1 MNIRIVRYHID
12 RYCEMLKMKKVCNY
26 IKWFAQDGRNRDN
39 AEWPGEL
46 MGITRVSP
54 CNMSSWCAE
63 SFLAK
68 KMCTACLEAQS
79 YDHPTDETEPDDI
92 FDLNAELATIEE
104 DEDDLEDDDDEES
117 QDESGLF
124 CISTYTIPRIQHEK
138 SCGDFFH
145 RTWRLKVLPV
155 TNKSKQHRHQDQN
168 RFTSLLLVT
177 TGYVSL
183 FCCRLCLQVV
193 SQIWTGLETFGTGG
207 EPSLPHRQDLED
219 DDDVA
224 TGGKGTN
231 CWDIEV
237 LWCLAWTWECWYC
250 TLIFDDFWMCL
261 NHKRD
266 QRCRS
271 RGRDGPQALWLPRFI

>member
-1 MNIRIVRYHID
+1 MMTRSRRTNLGYFAFRRI
-12 RYCEMLKMKKVCNY
+12 
-26 IKWFAQDGRNRDN
+26 
-39 AEWPGEL
+39 P
-46 MGITRVSP
+46 
-54 CNMSSWCAE
+54 
-63 SFLAK
+63 FLEF
-68 KMCTACLEAQS
+68 TV
-79 YDHPTDETEPDDI
+79 
-92 FDLNAELATIEE
+92 
-104 DEDDLEDDDDEES
+104 
-117 QDESGLF
+117 
-124 CISTYTIPRIQHEK
+124 K
-138 SCGDFFH
+138 SRGDFFH

-155 TNKSKQHRHQDQN
+155 TNKSKQHWHQDQN

-183 FCCRLCLQVV
+183 FRCRLCLQVV

-207 EPSLPHRQDLED
+207 EPSLPRRQDLED

-250 TLIFDDFWMCL
+250 FDDFWMFL
-261 NHKRD
+261 NHERD

-271 RGRDGPQALWLPRFI
+271 RGMDLRLFGCQDLALGHLNQRWNKDKNSRMARTARMAHLTFHCRRHSLRKL